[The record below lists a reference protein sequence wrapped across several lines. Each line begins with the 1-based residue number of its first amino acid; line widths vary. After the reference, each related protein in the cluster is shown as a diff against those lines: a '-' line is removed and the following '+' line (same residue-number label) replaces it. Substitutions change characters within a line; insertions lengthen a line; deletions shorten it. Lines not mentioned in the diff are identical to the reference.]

1 MMRGIINSSIS
12 FRFLVV
18 IIAAVLLVF
27 GVYQMTNMPVDMI
40 PEVSPTY
47 VEIQTEALGLSAKEV
62 EQMITMPMEQDLL
75 AGVAWLDVIQ
85 SESVP
90 GLSSVL
96 IYFEPGTDLY
106 QARQMVSERLSQAAV
121 GLPHVS
127 KPPTMIQPL
136 SSASRFMIV
145 GLSST
150 ELSLIQMSVLAR
162 WTIAPRLMGVPG
174 VAHVSVWGNR
184 DRQLQVQ
191 VDPARLEARDVTLE
205 QVVETTGN
213 ALWVSSL
220 SYLEAST
227 PGTGGFIDTPN
238 QRLSIWHVLPI
249 TSAEELAQVPIEGA
263 ESLLLSDIAN
273 VVEDHQPLIGD
284 AIVNDNQN
292 LLLVIEKLPGTN
304 TLQVTQ
310 DVERALDLMR
320 PGFTAINFD
329 ASLFR
334 PASFIEMALASLT
347 QTSVVAAF
355 LILVLLGLFLYSW
368 RAVVV
373 SVASIAFSLIA
384 ALYVLYLRGETLN
397 AMILAG
403 LVVALGVII
412 GEAVMSSEILVRRV
426 HQNRQMEHPRNT
438 GDVVRESLA
447 EIHSSTIFTT
457 LILLLTVVPIFFI
470 AGVTGALFQTTA
482 VSYLLAILA
491 ALVAGFIITPALSFI
506 LFANTQPVKRISPLS
521 GWIVGGYSRF
531 LKRSLTK
538 PNAIFAAMIILVLV
552 GVSLIPL
559 IGYSPKLPTMKEP
572 YLQVSLEAAP
582 GTSRQAMDRIV
593 SLVSSDLRSVSGVKN
608 VGAHVG
614 RAVFGDQ
621 VVGINSAQLWVQI
634 AADRN
639 YASTVTAIQDLASG
653 YTGVNMQVQTYVDQV
668 LNQPHFATEE
678 SMVLRVFGEEQGV
691 LQTEAEKLQSVL
703 STMRGISDATVD
715 YPVVEPTIEIE
726 VNLPVAQQYGIKP
739 GDVRRTAA
747 SLFSGIQVGSLF
759 EEQKIFDVVVWSTP
773 ESRDSI
779 SDIRNLMIDI
789 PSGGQVRLGDLADV
803 RMVASPTVIKREAVS
818 PYMDVKFTVAARD
831 AQAVATEINA
841 YLQKYLFPLEYHA
854 EVMGDYSTRQAT
866 QQQLLI
872 SSLVVLIGIFLL
884 LQAATHNWRLAFV
897 LLFTLPAAV
906 SGGVLA
912 TLISGSQITLLSLLG
927 MLAVLGICLRSV
939 ILLINKSQALVQ
951 EHEKVTPD
959 LVVAGSSDRFA
970 SSLMTMLMTASVF
983 VLIIIFGNAPGHEI
997 LLPIAISAVGS
1008 LITTA
1013 VYTALIAPA
1022 LYLRFSAYQE
1032 AELELTQE
1040 PVPHYG

>member
-1 MMRGIINSSIS
+1 MFRGIINSSIS

-18 IIAAVLLVF
+18 IIAVVLLVF
-27 GVYQMTNMPVDMI
+27 GVYQMSNMPVDMI
-40 PEVSPTY
+40 PEISPPY

-145 GLSST
+145 GLSSE

-191 VDPARLEARDVTLE
+191 VDPNRLEAQGVTLE

-249 TSAEELAQVPIEGA
+249 TSAEELAQVPIEGT
-263 ESLLLSDIAN
+263 ESLLLSDIAT

-292 LLLVIEKLPGTN
+292 LLLVIEKLPGIN

-334 PASFIEMALASLT
+334 PATFIEMALANLT
-347 QTSVVAAF
+347 QTAVIAAI

-373 SVASIAFSLIA
+373 SVVSIAFSLVG
-384 ALYVLYLRGETLN
+384 ALYVLYLRGESLN
-397 AMILAG
+397 AMVLAG

-412 GEAVMSSEILVRRV
+412 DQAVVNSEILVHRLTL
-426 HQNRQMEHPRNT
+426 NRQMEHPINP
-438 GDVVRESLA
+438 GEVVRESLA
-447 EIHSSTIFTT
+447 EIHNSTIFTA
-457 LILLLTVVPIFFI
+457 LILLIIVVPMFFI
-470 AGVTGALFQTTA
+470 GGVTGSLFQSTA
-482 VSYLLAILA
+482 VSYLLAVLA
-491 ALVAGFIITPALSFI
+491 SLVAGFIITPALSFI
-506 LFANTQPVKRISPLS
+506 FFANTQYTRRTSPLS
-521 GWIVGGYSRF
+521 GWITNGYSRF
-531 LKRSLTK
+531 LKRSLAK
-538 PNAIFAAMIILVLV
+538 PNAIFATVVILVLV
-552 GVSLIPL
+552 GAALIPI
-559 IGYSPKLPTMKEP
+559 IGYSQRLPKMKEP
-572 YLQVSLEAAP
+572 YVQVSLETAP

-593 SLVSSDLRSVSGVKN
+593 SLVSSDLRSVSGVEN
-608 VGAHVG
+608 VGAHIG

-634 AADRN
+634 TADRN

-653 YTGVNMQVQTYVDQV
+653 YTGVTMEVQTYIDQV
-668 LNQPHFATEE
+668 LDQPHFAAEE
-678 SMVLRVFGEEQGV
+678 SMVLRVFGEEQDV
-691 LQTEAEKLQSVL
+691 LRAEAEKLQLALAGMSGVSNASVDL
-703 STMRGISDATVD
+703 
-715 YPVVEPTIEIE
+715 PVVEPTIKIE

-773 ESRDSI
+773 ETRDSI

-789 PSGGQVRLGDLADV
+789 PAGGQVRLGELADV

-818 PYMDVKFTVAARD
+818 PYMDVNFTVAARD
-831 AQAVATEINA
+831 AQSVAAEINS
-841 YLQKYLFPLEYHA
+841 YLQSYLFPLEYHA

-872 SSLVVLIGIFLL
+872 SSLVVLIGVFLL
-884 LQAATHNWRLAFV
+884 LQAATRNWRLAFV
-897 LLFTLPAAV
+897 LLVTLPAAV

-912 TLISGSQITLLSLLG
+912 TMISGSQVTLLSLLG
-927 MLAVLGICLRSV
+927 MLAVMGICLRSV
-939 ILLINKSQALVQ
+939 IMMINRSQALVQ
-951 EHEKVTPD
+951 AGEKVTSD
-959 LVVAGSSDRFA
+959 FVAIGATDRFA
-970 SSLMTMLMTASVF
+970 PSLITMLMAASVF
-983 VLIIIFGNAPGHEI
+983 VLIIIFGNNPGHEI

-1008 LITTA
+1008 LVTTA

-1022 LYLRFSAYQE
+1022 LYLRFGAFQE

-1040 PVPHYG
+1040 PVPHFG